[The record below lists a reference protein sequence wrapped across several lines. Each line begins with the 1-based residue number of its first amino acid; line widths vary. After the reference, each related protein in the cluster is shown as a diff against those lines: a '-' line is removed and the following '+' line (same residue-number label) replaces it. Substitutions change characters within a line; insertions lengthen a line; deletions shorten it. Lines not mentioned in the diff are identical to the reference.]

1 MESEQNW
8 LLHLT
13 VNQAPSA
20 YGVRVPGSPPVL
32 DALVQLVRILACHAS
47 GQGFEPPTH
56 RQVRSEIAQSVERRT
71 VNPQVPGSSPGSGAM
86 FCPLS

>member
-20 YGVRVPGSPPVL
+20 YGVRVPGSPP
-32 DALVQLVRILACHAS
+32 S
-47 GQGFEPPTH
+47 
-56 RQVRSEIAQSVERRT
+56 RSEIAQSVERRT
-71 VNPQVPGSSPGSGAM
+71 VNPQVPGSSPGFGAKNY
-86 FCPLS
+86 LGVYVRYN